1 MITVFTPSYNRKKE
15 LKDLYESLKKQNNKD
30 FEWLIVDDGSSDNTD
45 KYISE
50 LIKEKQINIRYLYKE
65 NGGKQSAYNLGLKEA
80 KTDIFLCIDSDDILD
95 EFAIENIE
103 KDFKNIKNNKKI
115 CGIMYN
121 QNDKKDRKKLIGS
134 TFPSDDLIESYYN
147 IYNKLGVKGDKMIVL
162 YTKIAQKYPFPLIEK
177 EKFVPE
183 ALIYNR
189 ISEKYNF
196 ICKNKVVAYKE
207 YLDSGYSSNYFNL
220 VKKNPKSNA
229 LYFKELYKYNKSLY
243 TVYGYILFSIYSKLS
258 FKKIYQEHE
267 AKFKIL
273 ILYIPTLIISWIRK

>member
-15 LKDLYESLKKQNNKD
+15 LKDLYESLKKQTNKD
-30 FEWLIVDDGSSDNTD
+30 FEWLIVDDGSNDNT
-45 KYISE
+45 KEYINK
-50 LIKEKQINIRYLYKE
+50 LINEKKINIRYLYKE

-80 KTDIFLCIDSDDILD
+80 KGNIFLCIDSDDILD
-95 EFAIENIE
+95 EFAIENISN
-103 KDFKNIKNNKKI
+103 DFKNIKKDNKI

-121 QNDKKDRKKLIGS
+121 QNDKNDKNKLIGTS
-134 TFPSDDLIESYYN
+134 FPSENLIDSYYN
-147 IYNKLGVKGDKMIVL
+147 IYNKLEVTGDKMIVL
-162 YTKIAQKYPFPLIEK
+162 YTTIAKKYPFPIIEK

-189 ISEKYNF
+189 ISEKYKF
-196 ICKNKVVAYKE
+196 ICKNQVVAYKE
-207 YLDSGYSSNYFNL
+207 YLDSGYSSNYFDL

-243 TVYGYILFSIYSKLS
+243 NVYGYILFSIYSNLN

-267 AKFKIL
+267 AKLKII